1 MWRRNVATIIA
12 GGFLAILLVAYM
24 STYQVRFNEVAIVKT
39 LGQIRHVQTEP
50 GLRVCWPWPIQQ
62 VVKYDL
68 RVNVLEDPLSEP
80 LTQGGKPVTAQAY
93 MAWRIKKPEL
103 FLTKVGSVSQATSQL
118 KTKLKSQKEAIL
130 GGYSL
135 ANFVST
141 DKADLKLPEVE
152 RILRD
157 NMDAWAEEMFGIEV
171 LSVGIKRLGVPAS
184 TSREIFEAMKEGRGE
199 LIQQYRSEG
208 QAEADRIRSEAD
220 KISKQIQS
228 FANLRAEQLRAEG
241 QAKAAE
247 QFKEFQKNE
256 AFAIFLKEI
265 NMLRQTL
272 QANTTIVLD
281 WTARPFNFFTEGP
294 SLPPAPPVGAM
305 AASAATRPA
314 AALAATSQPANE
326 AQ

>member
-39 LGQIRHVQTEP
+39 LGQIRHVETEP
-50 GLRVCWPWPIQQ
+50 GLRACWPWPIQQ

-93 MAWRIKKPEL
+93 MAWRIKKPEV

-118 KTKLKSQKEAIL
+118 KTKLKSQKEAVL
-130 GGYSL
+130 GSYSL
-135 ANFVST
+135 GNFVST
-141 DKADLKLPEVE
+141 NRDDLKLGEVE
-152 RILRD
+152 KVLRE
-157 NMDAWAEEMFGIEV
+157 NMNAWAEEMFGIEV
-171 LSVGIKRLGVPAS
+171 LSVGITRLGVPAS

-199 LIQQYRSEG
+199 LIKQYQSEG
-208 QAEADRIRSEAD
+208 QAEATRITSEAD
-220 KISKQIQS
+220 KISKQFQS
-228 FANLRAEQLRAEG
+228 FANLRAEQFRAEG

-272 QANTTIVLD
+272 QSNTTLVLD
-281 WTARPFNFFTEGP
+281 WTTRPFSFFTEGP
-294 SLPPAPPVGAM
+294 SLPASPAAGAVT
-305 AASAATRPA
+305 ASSADRPA
-314 AALAATSQPANE
+314 GPLAATTQPASE
-326 AQ
+326 AH

>member
-294 SLPPAPPVGAM
+294 SLPPTPPVGAM

>member
-12 GGFLAILLVAYM
+12 GGFLVILLVAYM